1 MSTVTGDL
9 LLSLATFVA
18 AFASGLAGFAF
29 ALIATGIYLYV
40 LAPAEAVPLVLAGS
54 LTAQTITLLAL
65 KGSIDWLRL
74 HPFLIGGI
82 VGIPLGAFLLQHI
95 DVPVFRLAVGAFLV
109 AYSVFMF
116 LRPVAAAI
124 DAGGRAVDGAIGFIG
139 GVMGGLAGLSGAIP
153 TIWCGLRGWPKQIQ
167 RGVYQPYIFVMQLL
181 ALVWLGGFGTIG
193 MRTVAQFLIC
203 LPALVIGTW
212 LGLKL
217 YARVDDAQF
226 RRIVLLLLLGSG
238 IGLLV

>member
-1 MSTVTGDL
+1 MT
-9 LLSLATFVA
+9 
-18 AFASGLAGFAF
+18 
-29 ALIATGIYLYV
+29 
-40 LAPAEAVPLVLAGS
+40 LV
-54 LTAQTITLLAL
+54 AL
-65 KGSIDWLRL
+65 KGGIDWKRL

-82 VGIPLGAFLLQHI
+82 AGIPLGALLLQHI
-95 DVPVFRLAVGAFLV
+95 DVPVFRFAVGIFLV

-124 DAGGRAVDGAIGFIG
+124 DAGGRAVDGAIGFVG
-139 GVMGGLAGLSGAIP
+139 GVMGGLAGLSGAVP

-181 ALVWLGGFGTIG
+181 ALIWLGGLGTIG
-193 MRTVAQFLIC
+193 MRTATQSLIC

-212 LGLKL
+212 LGFKL

-226 RRIVLLLLLGSG
+226 RRIILLLLMGSG
-238 IGLLV
+238 IGLLM